1 MDWVISLPKTNRLNP
16 PAMKRSLLLTLICFI
31 CISAYSQKCID
42 TVTNGL
48 TIISKTF
55 VSGSDCNFKIKFCV
69 RKVSEQAHH
78 IVYTIKY
85 SYGTLTRTIYVSNVS
100 VGSVI
105 CEVFEFTADCSSTAY
120 CAAHG
125 KTVNHTL
132 CGAVDE
138 QIILPIKLINFSAE
152 NSSIGLVDL
161 KWQTATESNVSHF
174 IIQQSA
180 DSKKFNEVAKVKATG
195 ESNSLQS
202 YSYQLKTNP
211 TGNLSASQYFRLKTV
226 DRDGSESFSPIVSL
240 KGKTRKKLEVY
251 PNPASNSIHFNVQAI
266 DGIPMK
272 LYNIHGQS
280 FQINLLDGQTIDLS
294 ELPNGIYYLQVQDEL
309 VRFLKN

>member
-31 CISAYSQKCID
+31 CISAHSQKCID
-42 TVTNGL
+42 TVANGL
-48 TIISKTF
+48 TLISKTF
-55 VSGSDCNFKIKFCV
+55 VSGSDCNFKIKFCI

-138 QIILPIKLINFSAE
+138 QIILPIKLISFSAE

-180 DSKKFNEVAKVKATG
+180 DSKKFIEVAKVKAAG
-195 ESNSLQS
+195 ESNSLQT

-211 TGNLSASQYFRLKTV
+211 TGSFSTSQYFRLKTV

-240 KGKTRKKLEVY
+240 KDKTRKKLEVY
-251 PNPASNSIHFNVQAI
+251 PNPASNSIHLNVQALE
-266 DGIPMK
+266 GNPMK

-280 FQINLLDGQTIDLS
+280 FQIKLLDGQTLDLS

>member
-1 MDWVISLPKTNRLNP
+1 
-16 PAMKRSLLLTLICFI
+16 MKSFLLLTLICFLG
-31 CISAYSQKCID
+31 ISANAQKCID

-48 TIISKTF
+48 TLISKTF
-55 VSGSDCNFKIKFCV
+55 VSGNDCNFKIKFCV

-78 IVYTIKY
+78 IAYTIKY
-85 SYGTLTRTIYVSNVS
+85 SYGTLSRTIFISNVS

-138 QIILPIKLINFSAE
+138 QIILPIKLISFSAE
-152 NSSIGLVDL
+152 NTANGLVDL

-180 DSKKFNEVAKVKATG
+180 DSKQFNEIGKVKAVG
-195 ESNSLQS
+195 ESKSLQS
-202 YSYQLKTNP
+202 YTYQYKSNP
-211 TGNLSASQYFRLKTV
+211 TGNSNKSHYIRLKTV
-226 DRDGSESFSPIVSL
+226 DRDGSESFSPIVSI
-240 KGKTRKKLEVY
+240 KDKTKKKLEVY
-251 PNPASNSIHFNVQAI
+251 PNPAARYLHVNVQSF
-266 DGIPMK
+266 DGNTVK
-272 LYNIHGQS
+272 LYDIHGK
-280 FQINLLDGQTIDLS
+280 FIQIKYLDAQTIDLN
-294 ELPNGIYYLQVQDEL
+294 ELSNGIYYLQYQDEL
-309 VRFLKN
+309 IRFLKN

>member
-31 CISAYSQKCID
+31 CISAHSQKCID

-138 QIILPIKLINFSAE
+138 QIILPIKLVNFSAE

-202 YSYQLKTNP
+202 YRYQLKTNP
-211 TGNLSASQYFRLKTV
+211 TGNLSTSQYFRLKTV

-240 KGKTRKKLEVY
+240 KDKTRKKLEVY

>member
-31 CISAYSQKCID
+31 CISAHSQKCID
-42 TVTNGL
+42 TVANGL
-48 TIISKTF
+48 TLISKTF
-55 VSGSDCNFKIKFCV
+55 VSGSDCNFKIKFCI

-138 QIILPIKLINFSAE
+138 QIILPIKLISFSAE

-180 DSKKFNEVAKVKATG
+180 DSKKFIEVAKVKAAG
-195 ESNSLQS
+195 ESNSLQT

-211 TGNLSASQYFRLKTV
+211 TGSLSTSQYFRLKTV

-240 KGKTRKKLEVY
+240 KDKTRKKLEVY
-251 PNPASNSIHFNVQAI
+251 PNPASNSIHLNVQALE
-266 DGIPMK
+266 GNPMK

-280 FQINLLDGQTIDLS
+280 FQIKLLDGQTLDLS

>member
-1 MDWVISLPKTNRLNP
+1 
-16 PAMKRSLLLTLICFI
+16 
-31 CISAYSQKCID
+31 
-42 TVTNGL
+42 
-48 TIISKTF
+48 
-55 VSGSDCNFKIKFCV
+55 
-69 RKVSEQAHH
+69 
-78 IVYTIKY
+78 VYTIKY

-202 YSYQLKTNP
+202 YRYQLKTNP
-211 TGNLSASQYFRLKTV
+211 TGNLSTSQYFRLKTV

-240 KGKTRKKLEVY
+240 KDKTRKKLEVY